1 MKEGFEMKITITKRN
16 RIVEEYL
23 WCIEKVMQ
31 QNRHIMKAA
40 NLDLD
45 DVYQDLALRLI
56 RTVADYEAGEDTLEQ
71 HILSQLQKELRTVR
85 KRYGI
90 RSTRNNVHSIV
101 ISLDALAD
109 RDPNW
114 EIQIAV

>member
-1 MKEGFEMKITITKRN
+1 MEEGFEMKITITKRN
-16 RIVEEYL
+16 HIVEEYL

-31 QNRHIMKAA
+31 QNRQIMKAA

-109 RDPNW
+109 RDPTW